1 MIVGHVCCRRDYT
14 LEKLGSRY
22 PVFRSRP
29 GARCEWIEVLPRKL
43 MSYFNARSYAAG
55 SQSKIAVE
63 ATGAGF
69 ESMVEAIP
77 EDKVGV

>member
-1 MIVGHVCCRRDYT
+1 
-14 LEKLGSRY
+14 
-22 PVFRSRP
+22 
-29 GARCEWIEVLPRKL
+29 
-43 MSYFNARSYAAG
+43 MSYVNNARSYAAG

-69 ESMVEAIP
+69 ESMVEALP